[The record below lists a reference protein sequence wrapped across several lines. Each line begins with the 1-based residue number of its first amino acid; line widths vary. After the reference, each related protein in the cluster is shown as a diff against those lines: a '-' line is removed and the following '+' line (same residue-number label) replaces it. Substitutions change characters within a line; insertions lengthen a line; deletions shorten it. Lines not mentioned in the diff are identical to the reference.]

1 MSAQPHTRLTP
12 EEYLELDRASEFRN
26 EYYQGQMYAMA
37 GGSHPQGM
45 LIAAL
50 GGELRSCLRGRRCRI
65 SVSDVR
71 VRVSEG
77 GLYTYPDVVVVC
89 GEPLYLDNHRDTVL
103 NPTLI
108 IEVLSPTTE
117 AYDRGFKSAQYRT
130 LESLEEYALV
140 SQSEPRVEIFRRQAS
155 GDWLLSE
162 SVSLEAV
169 CRFDSVGCTLA
180 LRDIYDQVTFGEEEV
195 PGAQTEAAPANRRAI

>member
-1 MSAQPHTRLTP
+1 MSAQPHARLTP
-12 EEYLELDRASEFRN
+12 EEYLDLERAAEFRH
-26 EYYQGQMYAMA
+26 EYYKGQMYAMA
-37 GGSHPQGM
+37 GGSHRPVIIIGN
-45 LIAAL
+45 LA
-50 GGELRSCLRGRRCRI
+50 GELRIALKARPC
-65 SVSDVR
+65 VVTTSDLR

-89 GEPLYLDNHRDTVL
+89 GKPLYLDNHRDTVL
-103 NPTLI
+103 NPVLI
-108 IEVLSPTTE
+108 VEVLSPATE

-130 LESLEEYALV
+130 LESLQEYALV

-162 SVSLEAV
+162 SASLEAV

-180 LRDIYDQVTFGEEEV
+180 LPDIYDKVSFGEEET
-195 PGAQTEAAPANRRAI
+195 PSSA